1 MIIFHSGS
9 PPQFRTQVVSRIR
22 NYKNRSRKS
31 HSHANFDT
39 KSQSIDSP
47 SQIPNNLQIQH
58 TQQSPQSEIQ
68 QSLKLTPFHAVPN
81 SNPKPRFDTKPP
93 NPTCT
98 QIISTRKNPQKPQ
111 NPSSNSQHLDHTPPQ
126 FTPKPKASASKT
138 RNQTGQNEKETHS
151 ARSPSWRRTPT
162 RPAMATPSSRASG
175 SSLSAALYSSGSAKL
190 YSFRIWYLVNGIFL
204 QIQNPSSQ
212 IYAFPRSLER
222 RDFAR
227 AWGI

>member
-9 PPQFRTQVVSRIR
+9 PPQFRTQAVSRIR

-81 SNPKPRFDTKPP
+81 SNPKPRFDTKHP

-98 QIISTRKNPQKPQ
+98 QIINTRKNPRNPKIQAPTASIWTTHHRNSHPNPKQAQLKPETKQ
-111 NPSSNSQHLDHTPPQ
+111 GKTKRNSLRKVAELAQDSN
-126 FTPKPKASASKT
+126 KA
-138 RNQTGQNEKETHS
+138 GH
-151 ARSPSWRRTPT
+151 
-162 RPAMATPSSRASG
+162 G
-175 SSLSAALYSSGSAKL
+175 H
-190 YSFRIWYLVNGIFL
+190 
-204 QIQNPSSQ
+204 
-212 IYAFPRSLER
+212 AFQ
-222 RDFAR
+222 
-227 AWGI
+227 